1 MSDAGGIWIP
11 PGARGVSGGGS
22 PGSPGPEAAIGG
34 RRAPTFDQG
43 GGTTDLPASLQTLNR
58 TLASIE
64 GVLTSL
70 EARIAEEKMVMDH
83 MLGKEDQTRRS
94 GFGGPAAGHTRGR
107 ASVPR
112 ITVKGPGGE
121 LTEEE
126 FPSGPGEGRVQT
138 VSGVR
143 QRAAK
148 RVSESNAF
156 GPRIMYRK
164 DGQGRSILH
173 RRTGMDDK
181 GQDVYEPVPEEEVGK
196 TLRSARI
203 GGAVQ
208 GALGRVVAGEG
219 GLSSLGGIAGS
230 LIPEAA
236 AGPLGWAAA
245 AGAVGYEGIQQVQ
258 AQRAANAQYQA
269 VLGGSNFSQF
279 GQRASELGFR
289 MRNLGVLSSGQAEQ
303 AFMGTTQMGMRGGE
317 RDAAITMAVN
327 TYKDLGMS
335 IGQSL
340 EAVNVQAKSGY
351 ENFNALE
358 DSLTKVSAAAK
369 ATAQNAEAVRE
380 SFINTYSTLTQTVG
394 GGAATLGTA
403 TSISQMQTG
412 LGRQF
417 ANVNFSGMTGQNQ
430 MYMMAAQA
438 GMSYNQFLGNS
449 LGNTSFLPGQINKLQ
464 NTILG
469 QAGTQAQAAIGTA
482 LKSRQFTSPTGTLS
496 PSQIQ
501 DLTTQLLQNNQ
512 LPPVPMIQQQLNL
525 LGIDTSN
532 MSPQQIAEY
541 YVAQQAGQTQLSTN
555 NPAGIRQINAQQQKA
570 LQAGSQGVQGAGDIN
585 QASGVG
591 ALGAAAKKAGIDVG
605 TLDVTKGNRSND
617 LLRQN
622 YLKQVAQTGKN
633 SGLVDQMLRQAGTW
647 GKNLYTVQTAQ
658 GAKTVNFHDLI
669 TNYSDQA
676 ATGAVT
682 VAEGKDAQG
691 NSISGTQLGTSF
703 GITPDATAQFK
714 TASSQQNLKGKDRSS
729 QVKKDEASG
738 KQKVVIGFTPQAQA
752 WLQQVTG
759 GQPLTSPATNLT
771 PTLGPVQPDSVPGAA
786 YQNPVP
792 GT

>member
-1 MSDAGGIWIP
+1 MSDAGGGIWVP
-11 PGARGVSGGGS
+11 PGARGVAGAGGA
-22 PGSPGPEAAIGG
+22 PGSPGPEAGIGG
-34 RRAPTFDQG
+34 RRATTFDPG
-43 GGTTDLPASLQTLNR
+43 SPLDLPASLQTLNR

-94 GFGGPAAGHTRGR
+94 GFGGPASVHTRGR

-112 ITVKGPGGE
+112 ITVRHPGGE
-121 LTEEE
+121 MTEEE
-126 FPSGPGEGRVQT
+126 FPPEGRVQT
-138 VSGVR
+138 MSGVR

-164 DGQGRSILH
+164 DEQGRSILH
-173 RRTGMDDK
+173 RRTGIDDK
-181 GQDVYEPVPEEEVGK
+181 GQDVYERVPEEEVGS
-196 TLRSARI
+196 TLRNARI

-208 GALGRVVAGEG
+208 GALGRIVSGEG
-219 GLSSLGGIAGS
+219 GLSSLGGIGS
-230 LIPEAA
+230 ALIPEAM
-236 AGPLGWAAA
+236 AGPLGIGLA
-245 AGAVGYEGIQQVQ
+245 AGAIGYEGIQMVQ
-258 AQRAANAQYQA
+258 NQRAQNAQYQA
-269 VLGGSNFSQF
+269 ILGGSNFSQF
-279 GQRASELGFR
+279 GQRASEFGFR

-303 AFMGTTQMGMRGGE
+303 AFMGTTGMGMRGEE
-317 RDAAITMAVN
+317 RNAAITMAVN

-335 IGQSL
+335 ISQSL

-351 ENFNALE
+351 ENFSALE
-358 DSLTKVSAAAK
+358 DSLSKVSKAAK
-369 ATAQNAEAVRE
+369 DTAQNAEAVRE
-380 SFINTYSTLTQTVG
+380 SFINTYSTLTQSVG

-417 ANVNFSGMTGQNQ
+417 ANVNFGGITGQNQ

-438 GMSYNQFLGNS
+438 GMSYNQFVGNS
-449 LGNTSFLPGQINKLQ
+449 LGNTSFLPGQINRLQ
-464 NTILG
+464 NRILG
-469 QAGTQAQAAIGTA
+469 AAGTQAQAAIKTA
-482 LKSRQFTSPTGTLS
+482 LSSRQFASPTGKLS
-496 PSQIQ
+496 SSQIQ
-501 DLTTQLLQNNQ
+501 DLTTQLLQNGQ
-512 LPPVPMIQQQLNL
+512 LPPIPMLQQQLQL

-541 YVAQQAGQTQLSTN
+541 YVAQQAGQTQLNTN
-555 NPAGIRQINAQQQKA
+555 NPAGIRHINEQQRKA
-570 LQAGSQGVQGAGDIN
+570 LQAGVAGVQGANDVN
-585 QASGVG
+585 QDAGIG

-605 TLDVTKGNRSND
+605 TIDISKGNRSND
-617 LLRQN
+617 LLRQG
-622 YLKQVAQTGKN
+622 YLRQVARTGQN

-669 TNYSDQA
+669 TNYADQA

-691 NSISGTQLGTSF
+691 NSIAGTQLGQSF
-703 GITPDATAQFK
+703 GITPDAQAQFK
-714 TASSQQNLKGKDRSS
+714 TASAKQNLKGKDRSG
-729 QVKKDEASG
+729 QVRSDEDKG

-759 GQPLTSPATNLT
+759 GQPGTAAATSLT
-771 PTLGPVQPDSVPGAA
+771 PTLGPVEPDSMPGAA
-786 YQNPVP
+786 YQNPTP